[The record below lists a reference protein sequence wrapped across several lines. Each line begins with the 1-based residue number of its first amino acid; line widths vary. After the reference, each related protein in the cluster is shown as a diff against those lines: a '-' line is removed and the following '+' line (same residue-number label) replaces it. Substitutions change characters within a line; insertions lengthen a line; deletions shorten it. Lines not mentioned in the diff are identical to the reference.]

1 MSQILGFDAAGGYA
15 QGRKNIFSYSAIP
28 HNNSPENFGTILNS
42 QYGDGVEITRIEGTG
57 NGGFS
62 LKINQ
67 ATEDEILLLGSSD
80 NPTYMPNN
88 GPIDIKVY
96 DPANVTS
103 GTFTLKFDGVQD
115 TARWSLYDDN
125 GQFVVNSA
133 QTIQVGNEQL
143 LPSLGISINVAQVS
157 SPKYINPASGS
168 LDLYVTG
175 SGVDALIKVSLQFH
189 PESIVIHI
197 ALDALVQLARQ
208 PSMHKCNA

>member
-1 MSQILGFDAAGGYA
+1 
-15 QGRKNIFSYSAIP
+15 
-28 HNNSPENFGTILNS
+28 
-42 QYGDGVEITRIEGTG
+42 
-57 NGGFS
+57 
-62 LKINQ
+62 
-67 ATEDEILLLGSSD
+67 
-80 NPTYMPNN
+80 MPNN
-88 GPIDIKVY
+88 GPVDIKVY

-103 GTFTLKFDGVQD
+103 GTFTLKFDGVED

-175 SGVDALIKVSLQFH
+175 SGVDALTKECGLIESSIAVSYTHLTL
-189 PESIVIHI
+189 PTIYSV
-197 ALDALVQLARQ
+197 
-208 PSMHKCNA
+208 